1 MALKRTEA
9 KKRLI
14 ELMRKYNLTKQEVLL
29 ARLIASKISYGD
41 AFECI
46 FKSSANDK
54 ELACKRYLTGR
65 PQIEVLIEAL
75 ETGVSEKSIEDKM
88 KPKLDGV
95 DLRTKDGVLSA
106 LEAELGNVVDPKQRT
121 DIIGKI
127 ADLQRMKNEE
137 DKQTRELVH
146 YYLTLRC
153 EECPYKYKID
163 QMNNLN
169 KDLL

>member
-29 ARLIASKISYGD
+29 AHLIASKISYGD

-75 ETGVSEKSIEDKM
+75 ETGESDKAIEDKM
-88 KPKLDGV
+88 RPKLDGV

-137 DKQTRELVH
+137 DKQTRELIH
-146 YYLTLRC
+146 YYLPLRC
-153 EECPYKYKID
+153 EECPYKSKID